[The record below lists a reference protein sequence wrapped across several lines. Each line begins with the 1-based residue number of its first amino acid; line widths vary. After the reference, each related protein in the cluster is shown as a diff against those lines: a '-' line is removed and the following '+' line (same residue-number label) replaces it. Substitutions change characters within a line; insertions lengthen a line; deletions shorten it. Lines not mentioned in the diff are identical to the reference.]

1 MNKKKTVIHENQG
14 SDYEELE
21 EDVTYDD
28 NGDPIILPDDDELEE
43 EVNEDGGC
51 ACSDSNP

>member
-14 SDYEELE
+14 SDYEELD

-28 NGDPIILPDDDELEE
+28 NGDPIILLDDDELEE
-43 EVNEDGGC
+43 EVNDDGC
-51 ACSDSNP
+51 SCSDSNS

>member
-51 ACSDSNP
+51 SCSDSNP

>member
-14 SDYEELE
+14 SDYEELD

-28 NGDPIILPDDDELEE
+28 NGDPIIIPDDDELEE

-51 ACSDSNP
+51 SCSDSNS